1 MSIVPDAD
9 WKCRQ
14 KTKTVPDS
22 KNPVF
27 HEHFVFPVKEEDEQ
41 KRLLVTVWN
50 RERNSR
56 SVQAVVEETLSPAL
70 VTPCELLQGPGP
82 QGWP

>member
-1 MSIVPDAD
+1 MRALTRCSFSSVEVSIVPDAD

-27 HEHFVFPVKEEDEQ
+27 HEHF
-41 KRLLVTVWN
+41 LL
-50 RERNSR
+50 
-56 SVQAVVEETLSPAL
+56 
-70 VTPCELLQGPGP
+70 
-82 QGWP
+82 